1 MCFNNFIG
9 IDVSKDKI
17 DIFSTKENSHFT
29 IKNNAKE
36 IKKFFKKFN
45 ALECFVVIENTG
57 AYEKICLETLSSM
70 NFTVH
75 RTDNRKAKHFNA
87 NYGLGKA

>member
-29 IKNNAKE
+29 VKNNAKE

-45 ALECFVVIENTG
+45 ALEYFPGQTSQNE
-57 AYEKICLETLSSM
+57 
-70 NFTVH
+70 
-75 RTDNRKAKHFNA
+75 
-87 NYGLGKA
+87 